1 MKRHHTVPTTALLLA
16 LLGLS
21 LPATLAQDNG
31 GAEAP
36 QLKPAGQVEGEPAA
50 EDKQKAPAEGT
61 EGEQADGEQNGDD
74 RGRKEGGNN
83 QPGGLVGQGGNQIWF
98 FVIMI
103 GGFVVLYFF
112 MGRSRRK
119 QQKKRQEMLAALKK
133 GDRVVTI
140 GGIVGNVTEAREDEV
155 MVKVDDNTR
164 MKFARWAI
172 RNVGD
177 EAREEAKKDT
187 NDQQQ

>member
-1 MKRHHTVPTTALLLA
+1 MKRHQTVTMIALLLA
-16 LLGLS
+16 LLSLGLS
-21 LPATLAQDNG
+21 PAAAQENDA
-31 GAEAP
+31 AEGP
-36 QLKPAGQVEGEPAA
+36 QLKPAGQVEGE
-50 EDKQKAPAEGT
+50 APAKGKDNAPSEDA
-61 EGEQADGEQNGDD
+61 EGEQADSDAASEDQPEGED
-74 RGRKEGGNN
+74 GNK
-83 QPGGLVGQGGNQIWF
+83 QPGGLGGQGGNQMWF

-172 RNVGD
+172 RNIGD